1 MTIWLWLLVPVI
13 AIVSWFILSR
23 RPRKDD
29 LGSVSAQ
36 WLHEYAGTPT
46 RRGER
51 RRGSP
56 RECYLLAAE
65 AVCRNR
71 LPCAGL

>member
-13 AIVSWFILSR
+13 AILSWFILRR

-36 WLHEYAGTPT
+36 WLHEY
-46 RRGER
+46 RRDAHQER
-51 RRGSP
+51 
-56 RECYLLAAE
+56 
-65 AVCRNR
+65 
-71 LPCAGL
+71 

>member
-13 AIVSWFILSR
+13 AILSWFILSR

-36 WLHEYAGTPT
+36 WLHEY
-46 RRGER
+46 RRDAHQER
-51 RRGSP
+51 
-56 RECYLLAAE
+56 
-65 AVCRNR
+65 
-71 LPCAGL
+71 